1 MSLATSR
8 PTLQGT
14 LNGSMTLHVRST
26 TDNYPIITSS
36 FTLQTQLNNI
46 LPGNAVWEDAESAS
60 RALRGLS
67 DQPVALRSKFT
78 EEAPQPME
86 TSDLSPSSPSALIS
100 PPHTISAEQPEVK
113 VQWHLGVSH
122 PKANQVLLL
131 RCAVEG
137 DVKVSGAAQRSNY
150 YRKYGNPNKRVG
162 PPAGGSRGGSS
173 AGGRT
178 WREKPAATDLR

>member
-1 MSLATSR
+1 
-8 PTLQGT
+8 
-14 LNGSMTLHVRST
+14 
-26 TDNYPIITSS
+26 
-36 FTLQTQLNNI
+36 
-46 LPGNAVWEDAESAS
+46 
-60 RALRGLS
+60 
-67 DQPVALRSKFT
+67 
-78 EEAPQPME
+78 ME
-86 TSDLSPSSPSALIS
+86 TSSDLSGSPSSPSTLRS
-100 PPHTISAEQPEVK
+100 PPHTAPAEQPEVK

-162 PPAGGSRGGSS
+162 SPAGGSRGGSG